1 MQAMT
6 HNKSFALTFTPH
18 GERSY
23 TKIHCED
30 DLTALNYFNFFF
42 PEAELIDIEESM
54 VQIIIEEINEN

>member
-6 HNKSFALTFTPH
+6 HNKSFALTFTLH

-23 TKIHCED
+23 TKIHCDD

-42 PEAELIDIEESM
+42 PEAVLIDIEESI
-54 VQIIIEEINEN
+54 VQIVIEEINEN

>member
-1 MQAMT
+1 MT
-6 HNKSFALTFTPH
+6 HNKSFSLTFTLH

-42 PEAELIDIEESM
+42 PEAELIDIEESI
-54 VQIIIEEINEN
+54 VQIVIEEINEN